1 MMRIK
6 HFSLDHLSLDR
17 LKHRPWD
24 VQTIRLLHFKE
35 QMNGGR
41 LPMVRPSKLS
51 VPAIKLSRRK
61 L

>member
-6 HFSLDHLSLDR
+6 HLSLDHLSLDR